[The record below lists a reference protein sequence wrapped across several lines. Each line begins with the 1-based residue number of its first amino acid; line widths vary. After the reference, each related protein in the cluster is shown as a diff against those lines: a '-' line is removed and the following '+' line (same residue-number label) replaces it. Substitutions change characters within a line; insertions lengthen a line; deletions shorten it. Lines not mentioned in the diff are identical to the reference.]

1 MLQVY
6 IDFSP
11 DLRAGISGEF
21 ALWNKFCPIIKQYNV
36 SEENEVILDIQHLD
50 SRDTLKKHGHLIY
63 LSQPWKSQ
71 CSRYLSSFIYLIY
84 CCCGRHSAHRG
95 QKTTFYRQFYLPFG
109 VLWRWHSGG
118 QHGTASAITCWA
130 PLAFI
135 TWKKCLTVV
144 WLRPFFWNS
153 LFSFFSVFFNL
164 ISGPW
169 LTPFCRGMTVT
180 EE

>member
-71 CSRYLSSFIYLIY
+71 CSRCLSSFIYLIY

-118 QHGTASAITCWA
+118 QHGTASAITC
-130 PLAFI
+130 
-135 TWKKCLTVV
+135 
-144 WLRPFFWNS
+144 
-153 LFSFFSVFFNL
+153 
-164 ISGPW
+164 
-169 LTPFCRGMTVT
+169 
-180 EE
+180 